1 LADSAYTA
9 SATVI
14 PAFKQ
19 SPGQQLP
26 ADKKDFNYTL
36 SHHHVEVKHCIGMLK
51 NRWQSLK
58 CLRHLILGVRS
69 ARQVNRWIQTCI
81 ILHNFML
88 SEDSDWELLGRR
100 RQDTCEAG
108 EDAEPKD
115 DLDETHPDA
124 TEDTRLRTRLF
135 EQFCASAMA

>member
-1 LADSAYTA
+1 
-9 SATVI
+9 
-14 PAFKQ
+14 
-19 SPGQQLP
+19 
-26 ADKKDFNYTL
+26 
-36 SHHHVEVKHCIGMLK
+36 
-51 NRWQSLK
+51 
-58 CLRHLILGVRS
+58 
-69 ARQVNRWIQTCI
+69 
-81 ILHNFML
+81 ML